1 MFSVHELPDRVEFHP
16 CGPSRGAVLVPFHT
30 VGVAAGDE
38 DPLMHAH
45 RFFWEVRELARVIAG
60 LGFHVDVINL
70 GAAPPPRF
78 PDYQA
83 ILGISDA
90 LWRYAPGLPGARKLM
105 WMSGSH
111 PEFQNRRE
119 MERIQAL
126 QQRRGGAYRP
136 RRQIANVQG
145 ELASIEMAD
154 HCALIGNATTLSTY
168 QPAWRAKIEL
178 IDVGDRPPCVK
189 PQHMLPPSPREFVWS
204 ALSGS
209 ILKGLDIV
217 LDLFAQHDWPT
228 LHIVGSIE
236 QEEDF
241 MSAYRL
247 ELDGHPRIR
256 RHGSR
261 FANDPELAAIFN
273 RAAVV
278 IHPSASEGMA
288 ASVTNC
294 LQVGLYPV
302 ISRESGI
309 DLPEGCGRI
318 LQTCSHA
325 EVADAVEGV
334 LKMSDAQ
341 LALETG
347 RIQAMALERFSRSAF
362 TRRVRSL
369 FETWLGA

>member
-1 MFSVHELPDRVEFHP
+1 M
-16 CGPSRGAVLVPFHT
+16 LVPFHT
-30 VGVAAGDE
+30 AGVAVE
-38 DPLMHAH
+38 DDNPLMHGH

-60 LGFHVDVINL
+60 LGFQVDVINL
-70 GAAPPPRF
+70 GAAPPARF

-119 MERIQAL
+119 VERIQAL
-126 QQRRGGAYRP
+126 QQRQGGSNRP
-136 RRQIANVQG
+136 RRQIANVAG

-154 HCALIGNATTLSTY
+154 HCALIGNETTLSTY
-168 QPAWRAKIEL
+168 PPAWRAKIEL
-178 IDVGDRPPCVK
+178 IDVGDQPPCVK
-189 PQHMLPPSPREFVWS
+189 PRHMLTPSPREFVWS
-204 ALSGS
+204 ALSGA

-217 LDLFAQHDWPT
+217 LDLFALHEWPT

-241 MSAYRL
+241 MSAYLR

-294 LQVGLYPV
+294 LQVGLYPI
-302 ISRESGI
+302 ISRESGV
-309 DLPEGCGRI
+309 DLPAGCGRI
-318 LQTCSHA
+318 LDTCSHA

-334 LKMSDAQ
+334 LKMTDTQ
-341 LALETG
+341 LTMEIEQ
-347 RIQAMALERFSRSAF
+347 IQAMALERFSRSAF
-362 TRRVRSL
+362 TRRIRSL
-369 FETWLGA
+369 FGTWLAA